1 MIDRTRIKPDEQE
14 CSRCNSGLRHS
25 VCYSN
30 SEPLPVEGYNTH
42 SNIELVKRV
51 EELELKVEEMWE
63 RIKQFEAVMSTA
75 FRLTIE
81 NHLHRS
87 T

>member
-1 MIDRTRIKPDEQE
+1 MKI
-14 CSRCNSGLRHS
+14 SRKRVPFNSL
-25 VCYSN
+25 
-30 SEPLPVEGYNTH
+30 EPIPVENYN
-42 SNIELVKRV
+42 SVENEINAELVKRI

-75 FRLTIE
+75 FRLHAE
-81 NHLHRS
+81 NKLNRC